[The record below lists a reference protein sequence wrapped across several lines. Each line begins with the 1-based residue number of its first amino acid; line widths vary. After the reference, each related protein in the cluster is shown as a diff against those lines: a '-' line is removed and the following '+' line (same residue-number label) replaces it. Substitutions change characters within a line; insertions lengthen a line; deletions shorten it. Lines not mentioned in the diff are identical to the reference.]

1 MSILHLSMATSGLPS
16 DRMNKAVWACRMCAA
31 LTDEAGNV
39 TDRFAV
45 NVRADGRFIDAGAS
59 RRHGITTGA
68 ANRTGVDEIFVLGA
82 ICGMRANG
90 KRTQDRPGLISC
102 ARILVGWN
110 ADFIVR
116 VISAMY
122 EKHGEP
128 GSAWRRPGL
137 QIISLQEIATPWCK
151 LAPAED
157 DDQSGQYRRPTR
169 DEAAFALLALPVR
182 PLPHSPDQNLERE
195 RALYAELCRRNAIET
210 EAAA

>member
-1 MSILHLSMATSGLPS
+1 MTILHLSIATSGLPS
-16 DRMNKAVWACRMCAA
+16 DRMNKAVWSPRMCAA
-31 LTDEAGNV
+31 LTDEAGAV
-39 TDRFAV
+39 TDSFAV
-45 NVRADGRFIDAGAS
+45 NVRADGRFIEAGAS

-68 ANRTGVDEIFVLGA
+68 ANRTGVDEIFALGCV
-82 ICGMRANG
+82 CGMRANG

-102 ARILVGWN
+102 ARTLVAWQ
-110 ADFIVR
+110 AEFVVR

-137 QIISLQEIATPWCK
+137 RIVSLQEIATPWCK

-169 DEAAFALLALPVR
+169 DEAAFELLGFVKR
-182 PLPHSPDQNLERE
+182 DLPHTPDSNLERE
-195 RALYAELCRRNAIET
+195 RALYKDLCRRNAIET
-210 EAAA
+210 VAA